1 MIKFSSL
8 STILYPHLNT
18 KNIIATFSLLLL
30 SGCSSAGLYLLNS
43 SLKLKSDH
51 QVSRDISFG
60 ESEWQK
66 LDVHTPNSRTED
78 TKPVLLFFYGGSWD
92 SGNKEMY
99 FFIADAFARLGYVV
113 VIPDYIK
120 YPAARFPSFMLDGAA
135 AVSWTKNNITQ
146 YGGNPNNI
154 FIAGH
159 SAGAHLG
166 ALLLTDEQYLQ
177 NHNLSPLD
185 IKGFVGL
192 AGPYNFTPTRPS
204 LVEVF
209 GPADNYPNMQTKNF
223 VNGNEPPMLLLHG
236 ENDETVGEF
245 NQTLL
250 IEKLRAVGNESTAR
264 LYPKL
269 THTGILASITP
280 ILQKDSTTLIDMD
293 SFFKKLL

>member
-1 MIKFSSL
+1 MILDLTLK
-8 STILYPHLNT
+8 T
-18 KNIIATFSLLLL
+18 KNFIAVISLLIL
-30 SGCSSAGLYLLNS
+30 SGCSSASLFLLNT
-43 SLKLKSDH
+43 SLKIKADH
-51 QVSRDISFG
+51 TVSRDISFG
-60 ESEWQK
+60 ESDWQK
-66 LDVHTPNSRTED
+66 LDVHTPKIKTEK
-78 TKPVLLFFYGGSWD
+78 TKPVLVFFYGGSWD

-99 FFIADAFARLGYVV
+99 FFVADAFARLGYVV

-135 AVSWTKNNITQ
+135 AISWTKKNISN
-146 YGGNPNNI
+146 YDGDPENI
-154 FIAGH
+154 FVAGH

-166 ALLLTDEQYLQ
+166 ALLLTDEQYLAQ
-177 NHNLSPLD
+177 HQLSPLD

-209 GPADNYPNMQTKNF
+209 GPEENYPNMQTKNF

-236 ENDETVGEF
+236 AEDETVGEF
-245 NQTLL
+245 NQTIL
-250 IEKLRAVGNESTAR
+250 IEKLTEVGNQSTAL

-280 ILQKDSTTLIDMD
+280 LLTKDSTTLIDID
-293 SFFKKLL
+293 TFFKKQL